1 MHFVNKPTRDH
12 ATELMHE
19 YVEQMDQNKNDRD
32 EERATRLAREMADVK
47 ANNALMDDL
56 NNI

>member
-1 MHFVNKPTRDH
+1 
-12 ATELMHE
+12 MHE